1 MTKEKLLKETKEEL
15 CDNFGISSDT
25 VITDDMKFVDDFGF
39 DSLDIIEFVLWFEG
53 TYKVSVSDEEL
64 DKIQTVGEYLAL
76 GLKLI
81 NEKK

>member
-1 MTKEKLLKETKEEL
+1 MKREKLLTEVKEKLV
-15 CDNFGISSDT
+15 DFGISSDNS
-25 VITDDMKFVDDFGF
+25 ITDDMKFVKDFGF
-39 DSLDIIEFVLWFEG
+39 DSLDIIEFVLWFEV

-64 DKIQTVGEYLAL
+64 DKIQTVGEYLNL

>member
-1 MTKEKLLKETKEEL
+1 MKREKLLTEVKEKLV
-15 CDNFGISSDT
+15 DFGISSDT
-25 VITDDMKFVDDFGF
+25 VITDDMKFIDDFGF
-39 DSLDIIEFVLWFEG
+39 DSLDIIEFVLWFEL

-64 DKIQTVGEYLAL
+64 DKIQTVGEYLNL